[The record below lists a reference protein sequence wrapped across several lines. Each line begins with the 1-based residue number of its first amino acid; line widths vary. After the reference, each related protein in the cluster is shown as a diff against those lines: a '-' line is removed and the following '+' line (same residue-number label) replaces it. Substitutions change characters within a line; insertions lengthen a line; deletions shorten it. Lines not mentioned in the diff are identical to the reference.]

1 MDSTISMFWD
11 KVLPMIEAH
20 LDSYTERLEKGWN
33 CVEDNRKVTPSI
45 ALLDKGIII
54 TPQGF
59 VTRSLTDLPSVDLKK
74 DRMVLYVDFSLLLDY
89 TEDFRV
95 GDCDLA
101 FTQYETIESPAVAR
115 AEGLEGLLTKLKA
128 LSTREFIDLTLGD
141 LYTAPLFDEE

>member
-11 KVLPMIEAH
+11 KVIPMIEAH
-20 LDSYTERLEKGWN
+20 IDTYTARLEKGWN

-59 VTRSLTDLPSVDLKK
+59 VTRSLTDLPSVDLKQ
-74 DRMVLYVDFSLLLDY
+74 DRMVLYVDFTLLLDY
-89 TEDFRV
+89 TEDFMQ

-115 AEGLEGLLTKLKA
+115 AEGLDGLLRKVKE
-128 LSTREFIDLTLGD
+128 LSTHQFIELTLGET
-141 LYTAPLFDEE
+141 YTVIFD